1 MQQFT
6 YMNHK
11 IQFIREHISCIWN
24 SFVTFVS
31 LCIYFFQQTF
41 NYSINKNLRFLSSRG
56 FSFINFLGIFIRIRH
71 DMLLFGGGDIE
82 LLTLTV
88 RVHVII
94 LLSIFLI
101 FIVIDLFFK
110 VLNIFLVYWF
120 YLKNKKTF
128 KLLLWVKR

>member
-24 SFVTFVS
+24 SFVTFVP

-82 LLTLTV
+82 LLILTV
-88 RVHVII
+88 RVHFNHFVEH
-94 LLSIFLI
+94 FLI

-110 VLNIFLVYWF
+110 VLNIFLVDWIYW
-120 YLKNKKTF
+120 KNKNF
-128 KLLLWVKR
+128 FF